1 MTDRK
6 NVPPVWLLEY
16 AVKSLQSPEDII
28 TDDVLYLYNSFM
40 SKGFSEN
47 FSCFAT
53 SVNLGRW
60 ALKELSKESVVHDII
75 SLPIDF
81 DDILKYFD
89 SYDSID
95 KLVHFL
101 LSSDRKTSNKLWWNA
116 MDDIV
121 LKIFKE
127 YINDTNFTKYT
138 NSTS

>member
-1 MTDRK
+1 
-6 NVPPVWLLEY
+6 
-16 AVKSLQSPEDII
+16 
-28 TDDVLYLYNSFM
+28 M

-101 LSSDRKTSNKLWWNA
+101 LSSDRKTSNKL
-116 MDDIV
+116 
-121 LKIFKE
+121 
-127 YINDTNFTKYT
+127 
-138 NSTS
+138 